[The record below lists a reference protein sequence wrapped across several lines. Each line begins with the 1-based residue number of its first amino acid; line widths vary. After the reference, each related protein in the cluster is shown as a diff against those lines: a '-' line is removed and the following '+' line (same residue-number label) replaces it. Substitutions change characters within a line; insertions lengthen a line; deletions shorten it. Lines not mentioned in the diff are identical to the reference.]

1 MEGGIVIGLYRYVR
15 VEFWKDAKVCE
26 CMNPREKLLFVYL
39 LTNPYTTQIGIYKI
53 TIKQI
58 AFDLDFTKPYVK
70 KSLEKF
76 EHEYNIIRYN
86 SKTNEIA
93 IRNWGK
99 YNLTRLGKPMEMCIE
114 KELKGVSDISLV
126 NYVISSIESS
136 RAYEIYSRFLEGKSI
151 ENTRNYTYVTLGS
164 RGEKEKQ
171 KENKKEK
178 ENTKVINL
186 GGRDHGKSS
195 REFKPKIK
203 EFDERPSEDM
213 LKFAREL

>member
-1 MEGGIVIGLYRYVR
+1 
-15 VEFWKDAKVCE
+15 
-26 CMNPREKLLFVYL
+26 MNPREKLLFVYL

-58 AFDLDFTKPYVK
+58 AFDLDFTKPYIK
-70 KSLEKF
+70 GALDKF

-126 NYVISSIESS
+126 KYVISSIESS
-136 RAYEIYSRFLEGKSI
+136 RASK
-151 ENTRNYTYVTLGS
+151 T
-164 RGEKEKQ
+164 
-171 KENKKEK
+171 
-178 ENTKVINL
+178 
-186 GGRDHGKSS
+186 
-195 REFKPKIK
+195 
-203 EFDERPSEDM
+203 
-213 LKFAREL
+213 